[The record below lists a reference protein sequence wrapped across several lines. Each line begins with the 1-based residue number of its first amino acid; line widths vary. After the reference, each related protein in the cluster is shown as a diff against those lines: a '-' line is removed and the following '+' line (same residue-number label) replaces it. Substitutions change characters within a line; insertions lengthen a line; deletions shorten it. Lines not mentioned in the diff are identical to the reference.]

1 MRTVYSLEIYEPDDI
16 GCVAGYY
23 ESNTPFHPFSIGDS
37 IHGNSLNLSERKFS
51 VRVKDVQHIFWEI
64 KDSHLTQKV
73 CIFTELQK

>member
-1 MRTVYSLEIYEPDDI
+1 MRTVYSLEIYEPEDS

-23 ESNTPFHPFSIGDS
+23 ESNTPFHPLNIGDA
-37 IHGNSLNLSERKFS
+37 IHGNSLNLSDRKLS

-73 CIFTELQK
+73 CIFTER